1 VETNVIIIRMLIPI
15 PKEPIASVP
24 EMQFHKW
31 LPGAEEDA
39 IVVQESNLTLKLYF
53 DKQCTHVSADEI
65 PTVMNV
71 IAFNISADVMITGV
85 PQDLI
90 QHIRAAARNEPAT
103 DECLANDFWSLG
115 HKVYTITVKALNR
128 LLAYIRSQKGQYWLT
143 EYAFDPGN
151 MSSAFI
157 HFKAKVNTGDGA
169 WIRLAL
175 PNVIQTVASMPDPAR
190 LIEKEDWAKARQFVQ
205 TSGKTDFILELL
217 AAAEA
222 FSRKGES
229 RVALTRSDHGTGGR
243 NWGIL
248 QESLC
253 KQVVRVKTCG

>member
-1 VETNVIIIRMLIPI
+1 MLIPI

-31 LPGAEEDA
+31 LPGTEEDA
-39 IVVQESNLTLKLYF
+39 IVVQESDLTLKLYF
-53 DKQCTHVSADEI
+53 DKQCTHASADEI

-71 IAFNISADVMITGV
+71 IAFNISAAVMITGV

-103 DECLANDFWSLG
+103 DERLANDFWSLG

-169 WIRLAL
+169 WIRFAL

-190 LIEKEDWAKARQFVQ
+190 LIEKEDWAKARPDIWQNGFHP
-205 TSGKTDFILELL
+205 
-217 AAAEA
+217 
-222 FSRKGES
+222 
-229 RVALTRSDHGTGGR
+229 RVAGRSRGFFTERGKPSRLNRSDHGPGGR